1 MARIN
6 KFEEIVAWQKAMELC
21 DLIYSMTSKELFA
34 RDYGLKG
41 QIRRASVS
49 IVSNIAEGFERESNN
64 QFIYFLTVAK
74 GSSGELRAQIYIARN
89 QNYITIK
96 EFEILNNKVIEISKA
111 IGGFITY
118 LRKIKSKPR
127 TGELSKPG
135 NWITK
140 KKWLQL
146 RIYTRRS
153 AIKKY

>member
-21 DLIYSMTSKELFA
+21 DLIYSMTNKELFA
-34 RDYGLKG
+34 RDYGLKD

-74 GSSGELRAQIYIARN
+74 GSAGELRAQIYIARN
-89 QNYITIK
+89 QNYITIN
-96 EFEILNNKVIEISKA
+96 EFEILNNKVIEISKS
-111 IGGFITY
+111 IGGFVTY
-118 LRKIKSKPR
+118 LRKIKLKPR

-135 NWITK
+135 N
-140 KKWLQL
+140 
-146 RIYTRRS
+146 
-153 AIKKY
+153 